1 MKCCQIIILYS
12 FYIRNCVIRNNCFLN
27 SKRLMKTFVNLAWQV
42 VSIKT
47 CCHDSG
53 KYLCTKRV
61 VLHRLRRMFPVI
73 SVLTDYKWRSY
84 LLPDLVAG
92 LTVGIMNMTYIS
104 QGQIQ

>member
-12 FYIRNCVIRNNCFLN
+12 FYIRNCVIRNNCFLS
-27 SKRLMKTFVNLAWQV
+27 SKRLMKTLCEQV
-42 VSIKT
+42 AKLSRIKT

-73 SVLTDYKWRSY
+73 SVLTDYK
-84 LLPDLVAG
+84 
-92 LTVGIMNMTYIS
+92 
-104 QGQIQ
+104 